1 MFCSQILDTRLSLI
15 ILLFKV
21 LVFVFVGFGEFPL
34 CFPALVG
41 SRFEAVCLYDALVF
55 SLSWFIIA
63 DCIIN
68 VYLFTLRPP
77 CVPLLS
83 ASVHTRVCGIV
94 LFYFEGFICSVL
106 LPVRLP

>member
-1 MFCSQILDTRLSLI
+1 MCGCYSGHHMWDVEMFCSQILDTRLSLI

-68 VYLFTLRPP
+68 GFPCICLRSGPP
-77 CVPLLS
+77 
-83 ASVHTRVCGIV
+83 ASPC
-94 LFYFEGFICSVL
+94 
-106 LPVRLP
+106 

>member
-1 MFCSQILDTRLSLI
+1 MWDVEMFCSTDGPGFCSQILDTRLGLI

-68 VYLFTLRPP
+68 GFPCICLRSGPP
-77 CVPLLS
+77 
-83 ASVHTRVCGIV
+83 ASPC
-94 LFYFEGFICSVL
+94 
-106 LPVRLP
+106 